1 MNPDPSV
8 ELRKGA
14 IYALFAYLAW
24 GFFPI
29 YWKFLKHIPSLEIL
43 CHRVLW
49 AFVFYSVLMAIQK
62 KRFEI
67 YWPQSKSL
75 FRALFLGAT
84 ILMANWFVYIYAV
97 NSNQIVESSLGYFIN
112 PLVNIAIGV
121 FVLKEKLNIYQKWA
135 TFLATV
141 GVLIIS
147 VDQGHLPWIALF
159 LAFSFS
165 FYGLI
170 KKMNPVPGL
179 DSNQF
184 ESLVMAPV
192 AIVFLCMQTKWLG
205 QAPYPWGPNEGIS
218 TGLLLMGAGIVTG
231 LPLILFAEAAQRMPF
246 YLLGFFQFLA
256 PSLQFMT
263 GVFLF
268 GEALSSFKLA
278 GFVFIWTAGTL
289 ILMNNILVNKYRR
302 AKT

>member
-1 MNPDPSV
+1 MQTDHSS

-14 IYALFAYLAW
+14 IYALLAYLAW

-29 YWKFLKHIPSLEIL
+29 YWKFLKHVPSLEIL

-49 AFVFYSVLMAIQK
+49 AFVFYTVLMAVQK
-62 KRFEI
+62 KRLNV
-67 YWPQSKSL
+67 YWPQTKTL
-75 FRALFLGAT
+75 FRNLFLGAT
-84 ILMANWFVYIYAV
+84 LLMANWFVYIYAV
-97 NSNQIVESSLGYFIN
+97 NSSQIVESSLGYFIN

-121 FVLKEKLNIYQKWA
+121 FVLKEKLNVYQKWA

-141 GVLIIS
+141 GVLVIS

-170 KKMNPVPGL
+170 KKLNPVRGL
-179 DSNQF
+179 ESNQF
-184 ESLVMAPV
+184 ESMVMIPV
-192 AIVFLCMQTKWLG
+192 AIIFLCMQSKWMG
-205 QAPYPWGPNEGIS
+205 RTPYPWVPNEGIS
-218 TGLLLMGAGIVTG
+218 TGLLLVGAGVVTG

-268 GEALSSFKLA
+268 GEPLSSLKLV

-289 ILMNNILVNKYRR
+289 ILFNNFL
-302 AKT
+302 KTAPLANR